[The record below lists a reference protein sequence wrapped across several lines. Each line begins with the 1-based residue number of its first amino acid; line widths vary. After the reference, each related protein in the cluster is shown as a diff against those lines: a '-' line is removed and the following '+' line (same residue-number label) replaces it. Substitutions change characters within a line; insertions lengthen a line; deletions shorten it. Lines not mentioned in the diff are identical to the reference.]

1 MYGELIAIELGV
13 GLEGD
18 GLLGVV
24 RHDVLVHLLLSEEV
38 TILAIALQP

>member
-1 MYGELIAIELGV
+1 MYGELTARELGV

-24 RHDVLVHLLLSEEV
+24 RHDVLVHLLLCKEV
-38 TILAIALQP
+38 TILAIPLQP